1 MTLPDTSDKWVIVA
15 NDESAGFETLKIVSG
30 NSFSVPVHSSII
42 AVDAE
47 SYCNTDVVSDMRN
60 VIVKY
65 VDEEGNEIKTA
76 DVLRGRAS
84 YSYNYTSIPSAI
96 KNYTLISIDGET
108 SGVYNDTE
116 KVITCHYQNA
126 FYGIEEGGV
135 YCSSVR
141 FKVLN
146 PDDVIS
152 VDYGDGI
159 TATYLTCDKDGYYTV
174 TPLASKEPIEIS
186 VLYKDNSYASVHI
199 IVNDDHTPAADD
211 DDCTTPI
218 HCSVCGEI
226 LTPAKKHV
234 MSDWKIAADGSHTRH
249 CTNPGCSYSESISH
263 SLTHVAAKAATTK
276 SEGNIEYWHCSI
288 CGKYF
293 SDANATNEITAA
305 QTITARLQDDDDN
318 KPSGDKPGQ
327 DKPST
332 DNPSTDKPST
342 DNPSTDK
349 PSTDKPSDVPPATG
363 CHTDIA
369 LLVVMLMVSALAATA
384 AGTVCRKKR
393 G

>member
-1 MTLPDTSDKWVIVA
+1 M
-15 NDESAGFETLKIVSG
+15 
-30 NSFSVPVHSSII
+30 H
-42 AVDAE
+42 
-47 SYCNTDVVSDMRN
+47 N
-60 VIVKY
+60 VIIKY

-84 YSYNYTSIPSAI
+84 YSYNYTSIPYAI
-96 KNYTLISIDGET
+96 KNYTLISMDGET

-159 TATYLTCDKDGYYTV
+159 TGTYLTCDKDGYYTV
-174 TPLASKEPIEIS
+174 TPLATKEPIEVSIE
-186 VLYKDNSYASVHI
+186 YKDNSYASVHI
-199 IVNDDHTPAADD
+199 IINDDHTPAADD
-211 DDCTTPI
+211 GDCTTPI
-218 HCSVCGEI
+218 HCSVCNEI

-288 CGKYF
+288 CDKYF

-332 DNPSTDKPST
+332 DK
-342 DNPSTDK
+342 PSTDK
-349 PSTDKPSDVPPATG
+349 PSTDKPSTDKPSTDKPSTDKPSTDKPSTDVPPATG

-393 G
+393 V